1 MIDALR
7 DKDDKTTGRYER
19 ADGLRQNLSD
29 VTQLNPHILVIDDS
43 AAIRHRLIKLLEP
56 LNAVFEQAE
65 NGRQA
70 WDMINGHRFDIILTD
85 IEMPEMNGIELCR
98 RLKKKEETR
107 DIPVVVVS
115 SLDSEEDIERGFEV
129 GATYY
134 IAKSDVYTDLYNV
147 VEGILFRS
155 NRNSNQLI
163 LVVDDS
169 VTIRTIVE
177 RGLRSAG
184 FKTITAENGRQALN
198 LLMECVPDLILSDI
212 DMPEMN
218 GFELCETV
226 CADERFSGIPFIVMS
241 AKNDRG
247 HMNRMIQHG
256 AASYVTKPFN
266 IDALVLQIEEV
277 LSNQFRLLLKERERL
292 ETERNLII
300 ASISSLISALEA
312 RDPYTKGHSE
322 VVGRIVSGMLALT
335 GAGKKE
341 IENANIGGRLH
352 DIGKIGVR
360 DSVLLKSGPL
370 TDIELAHIMEHPL
383 KGADIIKNIPSL
395 SDTLDMVLYHH
406 ERMDGNGYPEGLKG
420 KDIPLLARMTAVAD
434 TYHALSSDRP
444 YRAATSHDRAL
455 QIIEDA
461 RDTQLCPDCVKL
473 FLEWCDKNAPPQGI
487 KRKAPAPLS
496 AFGLPTSSIVS
507 G

>member
-1 MIDALR
+1 MTISIP
-7 DKDDKTTGRYER
+7 
-19 ADGLRQNLSD
+19 N
-29 VTQLNPHILVIDDS
+29 ILVIDDS

-56 LNAVFEQAE
+56 LNANFEQAD

-70 WDMINGHRFDIILTD
+70 WDIINGKKFDVILTD
-85 IEMPEMNGIELCR
+85 IDMPEMSGIELCR
-98 RLKKKEETR
+98 RLKKKDDTR

-115 SLDSEEDIERGFEV
+115 SLDSEEDIEKGFEV

-134 IAKSDVYTDLYNV
+134 IAKSDVYTDLFNV
-147 VEGILFRS
+147 VEGILSRS
-155 NRNSNQLI
+155 NRNSNQIILI
-163 LVVDDS
+163 VDDS
-169 VTIRTIVE
+169 ATIRKIVE
-177 RGLRSAG
+177 RGLKSAG
-184 FKTITAENGRQALN
+184 FKTMTAENGRKAMEILN
-198 LLMECVPDLILSDI
+198 EHIPDLILSDI

-218 GFELCETV
+218 GFEFCETV
-226 CADERFSGIPFIVMS
+226 YADPRFSGIPFIVMS

-247 HMNRMIQHG
+247 HMNRMVQHG

-266 IDALVLQIEEV
+266 IDSLVLQIEEV

-292 ETERNLII
+292 ETERNLVI

-335 GAGKKE
+335 GAGKRE
-341 IENANIGGRLH
+341 IENAHIGGRLH

-383 KGADIIKNIPSL
+383 KGAEIIKNIPSL
-395 SDTLDMVLYHH
+395 SGTLDIVMYHH

-420 KDIPLLARMTAVAD
+420 DDIPLLARMTAVAD

-444 YRAATSHDRAL
+444 YRTATSHDRAL
-455 QIIEDA
+455 QIIYDA
-461 RDTQLCPDCVKL
+461 RETQLCPDCVKL
-473 FLEWCDKNAPPQGI
+473 FIEWCDKNGGQKTI
-487 KRKAPAPLS
+487 KRTIPDRVTS
-496 AFGLPTSSIVS
+496 FSLPTSSIAS

>member
-1 MIDALR
+1 MTIS
-7 DKDDKTTGRYER
+7 TP
-19 ADGLRQNLSD
+19 N
-29 VTQLNPHILVIDDS
+29 ILVIDDS

-56 LNAVFEQAE
+56 LNATFEQAE

-70 WDMINGHRFDIILTD
+70 WDIINNKQFDIVLTD

-98 RLKKKEETR
+98 RLKKKEDTR

-115 SLDSEEDIERGFEV
+115 SLDSEEDIEKGFEV

-155 NRNSNQLI
+155 NRNSNQII

-169 VTIRTIVE
+169 ATIRKIVE
-177 RGLRSAG
+177 RGLKSAG
-184 FKTITAENGRQALN
+184 FKILTAENGRVA
-198 LLMECVPDLILSDI
+198 MEILADHIPDLILSDI

-218 GFELCETV
+218 GFEFCETV
-226 CADERFSGIPFIVMS
+226 YADQRFSGIPFIVMS

-247 HMNRMIQHG
+247 HMNRMLQHG

-266 IDALVLQIEEV
+266 IDSLVLQIEEV

-335 GAGKKE
+335 GASKKE
-341 IENANIGGRLH
+341 IENAHIGGRLH

-383 KGADIIKNIPSL
+383 KGAEIIKNIPSL
-395 SDTLDMVLYHH
+395 SGTLDTVMYHH
-406 ERMDGNGYPEGLKG
+406 ERLDGNGYPEGLKG
-420 KDIPLLARMTAVAD
+420 SDIPLLARMTAVAD

-455 QIIEDA
+455 QIIEDV

-473 FLEWCDKNAPPQGI
+473 FMEWCDKNDPQQTI
-487 KRKAPAPLS
+487 KHKIPAMA
-496 AFGLPTSSIVS
+496 AFGLPTSSIAS
-507 G
+507 H

>member
-1 MIDALR
+1 MT
-7 DKDDKTTGRYER
+7 KPKP
-19 ADGLRQNLSD
+19 S
-29 VTQLNPHILVIDDS
+29 ILVIDDS

-56 LNAVFEQAE
+56 LNASFEQAE

-70 WDMINGHRFDIILTD
+70 LDIINSKPFDIILTD

-98 RLKKKEETR
+98 RLKKKDDTR

-115 SLDSEEDIERGFEV
+115 SLDSEEDIEKGFEV

-134 IAKSDVYTDLYNV
+134 IAKNDVYTDLYNV

-155 NRNSNQLI
+155 NRNSNQII

-169 VTIRTIVE
+169 ATIRNIVE
-177 RGLRSAG
+177 RGLKSAG
-184 FKTITAENGRQALN
+184 FKVMIAENGRRA
-198 LLMECVPDLILSDI
+198 MEILADHIPDLILSDI

-218 GFELCETV
+218 GFEFCETV
-226 CADERFSGIPFIVMS
+226 HADQRFSGIPFIVMS

-247 HMNRMIQHG
+247 HMNRMLQHG

-266 IDALVLQIEEV
+266 IDSLVLQIEEV

-322 VVGRIVSGMLALT
+322 VVGRIVSGMLAMT
-335 GAGKKE
+335 GASKKE
-341 IENANIGGRLH
+341 IESAHIGGRLH

-383 KGADIIKNIPSL
+383 KGAEIIKNIPSL
-395 SDTLDMVLYHH
+395 SGTLDTVMYHH

-420 KDIPLLARMTAVAD
+420 SDIPLLARMTAVAD

-461 RDTQLCPDCVKL
+461 RDTQLCPDCIKL
-473 FLEWCDKNAPPQGI
+473 FMEWCDKNDPQRTLHP
-487 KRKAPAPLS
+487 KMPDNV
-496 AFGLPTSSIVS
+496 AFLGRPFQSTISH
-507 G
+507 